1 MLGLL
6 RGVGHPVSVSDVE
19 RALVGWIP
27 ARSCRKEIHSLAVTP
42 NLVEVSVDQFVSL
55 RSKWQA
61 ELAEW
66 IAVHPSC
73 VDQLARRTHLTTRE
87 RAIHRS
93 KIASGRLSDSEEREM
108 KRQPCV
114 FCGRRFPRKQMTL
127 EHWPPRKFMQQHG
140 IPDSTHVVWPMC
152 KGDNDRLGKFIQHK
166 MPATL
171 KVRHGEV
178 HGVEIHQALQIFLAV
193 AEIQQVR
200 YFDAYRRGDIEAA
213 TKAVERVIQAWL
225 DLSEQRG
232 LSPRSTGTVRRR
244 RRKSAN
250 RRTNYVRPGLSTDV

>member
-1 MLGLL
+1 LGLL
-6 RGVGHPVSVSDVE
+6 RRVGRPESVSDIE
-19 RALVGWIP
+19 KSLAGWMS
-27 ARSCRKEIHSLAVTP
+27 ARSCREEITSLTRAPELVAVS
-42 NLVEVSVDQFVSL
+42 EGGMVSL
-55 RSKWQA
+55 HPDWLPALR
-61 ELAEW
+61 EW
-66 IAVHPSC
+66 IAVHPAC
-73 VDQLARRTHLTTRE
+73 TDQLVRRAEITRHE
-87 RAIHRS
+87 RSLHRS
-93 KIASGRLSDSEEREM
+93 KIVSGRLTNSEERAM
-108 KRQPCV
+108 KRQPCL
-114 FCGRRFPRKQMTL
+114 FCGKRLPPKEMTL
-127 EHWPPRKFMQQHG
+127 EHWPPQKYMKQFG
-140 IPDSTHVVWPMC
+140 IPDSIHVVWPMC
-152 KGDNDRLGKFIQHK
+152 TEDNGKLGKFIQHR

-178 HGVEIHQALQIFLAV
+178 HGVEIHQALHIFLAV

>member
-1 MLGLL
+1 
-6 RGVGHPVSVSDVE
+6 
-19 RALVGWIP
+19 
-27 ARSCRKEIHSLAVTP
+27 
-42 NLVEVSVDQFVSL
+42 
-55 RSKWQA
+55 
-61 ELAEW
+61 
-66 IAVHPSC
+66 
-73 VDQLARRTHLTTRE
+73 
-87 RAIHRS
+87 
-93 KIASGRLSDSEEREM
+93 
-108 KRQPCV
+108 
-114 FCGRRFPRKQMTL
+114 MTL
-127 EHWPPRKFMQQHG
+127 EHWPPHTFMRQHG
-140 IPDSTHVVWPMC
+140 IPDSVHVVWPMC
-152 KGDNDRLGKFIQHK
+152 KGDNDRFGKFIQHK